1 MDANELALMLADLD
15 NSRRDGLSA
24 PDEAQARRGGSYNRD
39 FEKAQYVEQE
49 NASRQA
55 RLAGSPTNAIH
66 AHLQAWN
73 NASSFGKDETAE
85 LTTNWA
91 DGQGHRLMLAQKMG
105 DNGHG
110 AHMGSYQHER
120 RPRIQQVE
128 LPRPVR
134 DPNRQRAPSPRSGG
148 VTRWVNGVA
157 VKSTTPVAPSRAA
170 QKPMAPPISSTP
182 SFAPSP
188 VHRPLA
194 RAISRASP
202 IPPPSPAPKP
212 ATRSLVSTTS
222 ASSTPPISR
231 APSVAP
237 PAPQPA
243 VRAPLSPEAASP
255 LAAPR
260 PVARSAGFS
269 PVVANKPLQTQKA
282 REPAFTEASL
292 NIESVSSLSSNTPKV
307 RESVTTNGDIKKSE
321 SLPSPPDSAER
332 PRRKSFTETA
342 LDALQT
348 VGTAVKAVFNGI
360 LDVNYYDGEG
370 THRGYRRIEVA
381 APLRVNVD
389 VRAKGGY
396 DPLQM
401 AAEME
406 ALAKYLIRNF

>member
-24 PDEAQARRGGSYNRD
+24 PDEAQARRGGSYNRE
-39 FEKAQYVEQE
+39 FEKTQFVEQE

-73 NASSFGKDETAE
+73 TPSSFGKDETAE
-85 LTTNWA
+85 LTRNWNG
-91 DGQGHRLMLAQKMG
+91 GQGHRLMLQEKRG
-105 DNGHG
+105 DHGHG
-110 AHMGSYQHER
+110 ARMGSYQHER
-120 RPRIQQVE
+120 HPRIQQVE

-134 DPNRQRAPSPRSGG
+134 DPKRARAPSPRSGG

-157 VKSTTPVAPSRAA
+157 VKSTTPIAPSRAA
-170 QKPMAPPISSTP
+170 QKPKARPISSTP
-182 SFAPSP
+182 PFAPSP
-188 VHRPLA
+188 AHRPVA
-194 RAISRASP
+194 RPISRTSP

-212 ATRSLVSTTS
+212 AVRSLVSTTS

-231 APSVAP
+231 TPSVAP
-237 PAPQPA
+237 PAPQP
-243 VRAPLSPEAASP
+243 VMRAPPSPQATSP
-255 LAAPR
+255 LTAPR
-260 PVARSAGFS
+260 PVARTAAFS
-269 PVVANKPLQTQKA
+269 PVVANKPLQIQKA
-282 REPAFTEASL
+282 REPAFKEASSK
-292 NIESVSSLSSNTPKV
+292 NESDFSLFSNAPKV
-307 RESVTTNGDIKKSE
+307 RESATTNGDIKKSE

-332 PRRKSFTETA
+332 PRRKSFAETA
-342 LDALQT
+342 LDALKT
-348 VGTAVKAVFNGI
+348 VGTAAKAVLNGI

-370 THRGYRRIEVA
+370 THRGHRRIEVA

-389 VRAKGGY
+389 VRAKGEY